1 VALGPAGD
9 SARGRVI
16 RDATSSDYPAILA
29 LNLASEH
36 LLAPLGL
43 EHLTRLHAMAER
55 LRVVELDDT
64 VVAFLLVLREG
75 AAYDS
80 PNYRYFA
87 ARQDKFLYVDRIVI
101 GDGHRSGGWGS
112 ALYQELFQDARA
124 RGVPS
129 VTCEIDVEP
138 PNEASR
144 RFHARFGFQEIGR
157 QWVAEGR
164 KQVSLQEARVLSRTA
179 PAEPSGETA

>member
-1 VALGPAGD
+1 M
-9 SARGRVI
+9 I
-16 RDATSSDYPAILA
+16 RDATPSDYPAILA

-43 EHLTRLHAMAER
+43 EHLAHLHAMADR
-55 LRVVELDDT
+55 LRVVELDGT

-87 ARQDKFLYVDRIVI
+87 ARRDKFLYVDRIVV
-101 GDGHRSGGWGS
+101 GDGHRGGRWGS
-112 ALYQELFQDARA
+112 ALYEELLDAARA
-124 RGVPS
+124 GGVPS
-129 VTCEIDVEP
+129 VTCEIDAEP

-164 KQVSLQEARVLSRTA
+164 KQVSLQEAKVVPRTA
-179 PAEPSGETA
+179 PAEPSQETA

>member
-1 VALGPAGD
+1 
-9 SARGRVI
+9 VI
-16 RDATSSDYPAILA
+16 RDATPSDYRAILA

-43 EHLTRLHAMAER
+43 EHLTRLHAMADR
-55 LRVVELDDT
+55 LRIVERDGT

-75 AAYDS
+75 AVYDS

-87 ARQDKFLYVDRIVI
+87 ARRDKFLYVDRIVI
-101 GDGHRSGGWGS
+101 GDGHRDGGWGS
-112 ALYQELFQDARA
+112 ALYEELFEHARA

-129 VTCEIDVEP
+129 VTCEIDAEP

-164 KQVSLQEARVLSRTA
+164 KQVSLQEARVVPLTA
-179 PAEPSGETA
+179 PAELSGETA